1 MSRDVMNIK
10 VSSAYEGSGPLI
22 NLIRDRSSH
31 LDGPVS
37 DVYDNDV
44 LGEMRFKGIHRGSET
59 TFASI
64 LSTAKKGGT
73 NASSLMEIYIKEN
86 NIVI

>member
-1 MSRDVMNIK
+1 
-10 VSSAYEGSGPLI
+10 
-22 NLIRDRSSH
+22 
-31 LDGPVS
+31 
-37 DVYDNDV
+37 
-44 LGEMRFKGIHRGSET
+44 MRFKGIHRGSET

-86 NIVI
+86 NSSNMKAALSLQSNRIEFGSEQSDFTLSRPMASEKRLTLSLVAKMLE